1 MAWPSPVST
10 SQTSREEGLSLTPAP
25 PPTCHLRVAGPLGGP
40 SLGTRPCART
50 DQCPARGS
58 SPLRSHR
65 ARPSHAASLQP
76 SPWTRPSASRSTTD
90 AQDSCLPGPH
100 PFTLGGPQ
108 PPCSPR
114 PLSALSPQVSTA
126 DPPAGLHA
134 HFCLVFPHPKPPRS
148 EYSRLSLP
156 EGPVAPPRLCCWA
169 WAHSSTRT
177 VAPPPLEACRDCSR
191 AWAPQGPS
199 YPMPVAR
206 PPSLSLQ
213 DPAPALPRLGTAER
227 LRPWEPGSWGGGM

>member
-1 MAWPSPVST
+1 MGALPWGPGLVLALT
-10 SQTSREEGLSLTPAP
+10 SAR
-25 PPTCHLRVAGPLGGP
+25 LGGV
-40 SLGTRPCART
+40 L
-50 DQCPARGS
+50 

-65 ARPSHAASLQP
+65 ARPSHAASLRP

-100 PFTLGGPQ
+100 PLTLGGPQ

-134 HFCLVFPHPKPPRS
+134 HFCPVSPHPKPPRS

-177 VAPPPLEACRDCSR
+177 VALPPLEARRDCSR

-199 YPMPVAR
+199 YPMPAAR
-206 PPSLSLQ
+206 PPSLSPQ
-213 DPAPALPRLGTAER
+213 DPAPALTCLGTVER